1 MFEKDLLYGF
11 NSVLIAVTL
20 FVLIILANEAG
31 YWFARRFLEKPD
43 EAIKSQTNSVQAG
56 MLGLLALLLGFSFTM
71 GLQRFDG
78 RSAAVIEESN
88 SIGTAYLRVGLL
100 SEPYA
105 TEVDSLI
112 ANYVDVRIEGG
123 KIDMADLAVRQAV
136 MDKTV
141 ELQGRLWRGAIDA
154 ANADPRPIT
163 SGYFIQ
169 SLNEVFDSCGRRQA
183 ALETHIP
190 ELVLFLL
197 FTIFVISG
205 YILGYAAGLHRRR
218 AWVATMS
225 MTALI
230 VLVIFIVIDLD
241 RPRRGLIQVDQSSMA
256 GLKQQIEKG
265 IAK

>member
-1 MFEKDLLYGF
+1 MFEQDLLYSF
-11 NSVLIAVTL
+11 NSVLIAGTL

-31 YWFARRFLEKPD
+31 YRFARRFLAKPD

-71 GLQRFDG
+71 ALQRFDN

-88 SIGTAYLRVGLL
+88 AIGTAYLRVGLL

-105 TEVDSLI
+105 TEVNSLI
-112 ANYVDVRIEGG
+112 AKYVDLRIEGG
-123 KIDMADLAVRQAV
+123 GIDMADPAVRESV
-136 MDKTV
+136 IERTV
-141 ELQGRLWRGAIDA
+141 ELQGQLWRSAIDA
-154 ANADPRPIT
+154 ANADPRPVT

-169 SLNEVFDSCGRRQA
+169 SLNEVFDAFGRRQA
-183 ALETHIP
+183 ALEKHVP

-197 FTIFVISG
+197 FTIFIISG
-205 YILGYAAGLHRRR
+205 YILGYASGLHRRR
-218 AWVATMS
+218 AWMAIMS

-265 IAK
+265 IGK